1 MSERNGD
8 KARFGRERRQK
19 ILRRRQ
25 TRESQ
30 KVLQAKNQV
39 RPALGLGEEGAAS
52 CR

>member
-19 ILRRRQ
+19 ILRRKQ
-25 TRESQ
+25 TRESREALEIG
-30 KVLQAKNQV
+30 KPTRPVLG
-39 RPALGLGEEGAAS
+39 PGEEEPTS